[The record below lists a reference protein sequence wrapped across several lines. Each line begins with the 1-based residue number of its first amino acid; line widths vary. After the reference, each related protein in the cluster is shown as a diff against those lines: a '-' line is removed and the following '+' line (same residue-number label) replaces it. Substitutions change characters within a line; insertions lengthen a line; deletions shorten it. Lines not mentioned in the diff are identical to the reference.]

1 MREEPSAM
9 DCSIVDVFAE
19 QPLAGNQLAVI
30 RGCNH
35 LDTATMQ
42 AIAREMNLSET
53 AFVVEERAGEACVR
67 IFTPSHELPFA
78 GHPTL
83 GAAWLLGRDRDLYT
97 LDLAAGRV
105 EVTFEADG
113 IAWMSPPPVNL
124 GERLP
129 IQTAAALLGLAEAD
143 LESDYPCRF
152 AMVGP
157 WFVLSGVR
165 TLDALRR
172 AKVEPAVYEHLSN
185 GDFLYVFV
193 FSAEAYN
200 VGADFAARMFMVR
213 ESREDPATGSAGAAF
228 AAYLRSL
235 GTTGSFVVEQ
245 GFEIDRPSRLY
256 LEIGD
261 TIRVGGKVRPVL
273 TGTLRL

>member
-1 MREEPSAM
+1 MKEEPSAL

-19 QPLAGNQLAVI
+19 RPLAGNQLAVI
-30 RGCNH
+30 RGCSH

-53 AFVVEERAGEACVR
+53 AFVVEEQPEEARVR
-67 IFTPSHELPFA
+67 IFTPSQELPFA

-83 GAAWLLGRDRDLYT
+83 GAAWLLGRDRGLYT

-113 IAWMSPPPVNL
+113 VAWMRPPPVNL

-129 IQTAAALLGLAEAD
+129 IETAAALLGLAEAD
-143 LESDYPCRF
+143 LDAGYPCRF
-152 AMVGP
+152 ATVGP
-157 WFVLSGVR
+157 WFVLIGLR

-172 AKVEPAVYEHLSN
+172 ARIEPGVYEEVSH

-193 FSAEAYN
+193 FTVESYSAD
-200 VGADFAARMFMVR
+200 ADFAARMFMVR
-213 ESREDPATGSAGAAF
+213 ESREDPATGSANAAF

-235 GTTGSFVVEQ
+235 GSIGSFIVDQ

-256 LEIGD
+256 LEACD
-261 TIRVGGKVRPVL
+261 SVRVGGKVRPVL

>member
-1 MREEPSAM
+1 MKENSPPM

-19 QPLAGNQLAVI
+19 RSLAGNQLAVI
-30 RGCNH
+30 RGCSH
-35 LDTATMQ
+35 LDTPTMQ

-53 AFVVEERAGEACVR
+53 AFVVEERAGEARVR
-67 IFTPSHELPFA
+67 IFTPSQELPFA

-83 GAAWLLGRDRDLYT
+83 GAAWLLGRDSDLYT

-113 IAWMSPPPVNL
+113 VAWMQPPPVNL

-129 IQTAAALLGLAEAD
+129 LGTAAALLGLAEAD
-143 LESDYPCRF
+143 IESGYPCRF
-152 AMVGP
+152 ATVGP
-157 WFVLSGVR
+157 WFVLIGVR
-165 TLDALRR
+165 TLDALRQVR
-172 AKVEPAVYEHLSN
+172 VEPGIYEDLSN

-193 FSAEAYN
+193 FTAEAYSAD
-200 VGADFAARMFMVR
+200 ADFAARMFMVR
-213 ESREDPATGSAGAAF
+213 ESREDPATGSANAAF
-228 AAYLRSL
+228 AAYLGSL
-235 GTTGSFVVEQ
+235 GTTGDFVVEQ

-256 LEIGD
+256 LEISD
-261 TIRVGGKVRPVL
+261 TIRVGGKVRPVF

>member
-1 MREEPSAM
+1 M

-19 QPLAGNQLAVI
+19 RPLSGNQLAVI
-30 RGCNH
+30 RGCGH
-35 LDTATMQ
+35 LDTDTMQ
-42 AIAREMNLSET
+42 AVAREMNLSET
-53 AFVVEERAGEACVR
+53 AFVVEERPGEARVR

-83 GAAWLLGRDRDLYT
+83 GTAWLLGRDRGLYT

-105 EVTFEADG
+105 EVTFESDG
-113 IAWMSPPPVNL
+113 VAWMRPPPVDL
-124 GERLP
+124 GERFP
-129 IQTAAALLGLAEAD
+129 AETAAALLGLPEAEI
-143 LESDYPCRF
+143 ESGYPCRF
-152 AMVGP
+152 ATVGP
-157 WFVLSGVR
+157 WFALVGVR
-165 TLDALRR
+165 TLDALRHAR
-172 AKVEPAVYEHLSN
+172 IEPEVYEELSN

-193 FSAEAYN
+193 FTAEAY
-200 VGADFAARMFMVR
+200 GADADFAARMFMVR
-213 ESREDPATGSAGAAF
+213 ESREDPATGSAAAAF

-235 GTTGSFVVEQ
+235 GVTGNLVVEQ

-261 TIRVGGKVRPVL
+261 AIRVGGKVRPVL

>member
-1 MREEPSAM
+1 MKESSPAM

-30 RGCNH
+30 RGCSH
-35 LDTATMQ
+35 LDTAAMQ

-53 AFVVEERAGEACVR
+53 AFVVEERTGEARVR

-83 GAAWLLGRDRDLYT
+83 GAAWLLGRDRGLYT

-113 IAWMSPPPVNL
+113 VAWMRPPPVNL

-129 IQTAAALLGLAEAD
+129 AGTAAALLGLAEAD
-143 LESDYPCRF
+143 LEPGYPCRF
-152 AMVGP
+152 ATVGP
-157 WFVLSGVR
+157 WFVLIGVR
-165 TLDALRR
+165 TPDALRR
-172 AKVEPAVYEHLSN
+172 AKVEPGVYEDQSN

-193 FSAEAYN
+193 FTAEAYN
-200 VGADFAARMFMVR
+200 ADADFAARMFMVR
-213 ESREDPATGSAGAAF
+213 ESREDPATGSASAAF

-235 GTTGSFVVEQ
+235 GTTGEFVVEQ

-273 TGTLRL
+273 TRTLRL

>member
-1 MREEPSAM
+1 MKESSPPI

-19 QPLAGNQLAVI
+19 RPLAGNQLAVI
-30 RGCNH
+30 RGCGH
-35 LDTATMQ
+35 LDTAAMQ

-53 AFVVEERAGEACVR
+53 AFVVEERAGEARVR

-83 GAAWLLGRDRDLYT
+83 GTAWLLGRDRGLYT

-105 EVTFEADG
+105 EVTFDADG
-113 IAWMSPPPVNL
+113 VAWMQPPPVSL

-129 IQTAAALLGLAEAD
+129 VQSAATLIGLSEAD
-143 LESDYPCRF
+143 LESTYPCRF
-152 AMVGP
+152 ATVGP
-157 WFVLSGVR
+157 WFVLIGVR

-172 AKVEPAVYEHLSN
+172 ARIEPDVYEEISA
-185 GDFLYVFV
+185 GDFLYVFI
-193 FSAEAYN
+193 FTAEAYSAD
-200 VGADFAARMFMVR
+200 ADFAARMFMVK
-213 ESREDPATGSAGAAF
+213 ESREDPATGSANAAF

-235 GTTGSFVVEQ
+235 GVTGALVVEQ

-261 TIRVGGKVRPVL
+261 TIRVGGRVRPVL
-273 TGTLRL
+273 TGTLQL